1 MSLNRRDLL
10 KLAAVLPFSA
20 HAVAQAKPD
29 VIIVGAGVAGLAA
42 AQRLTARGARVLILE
57 ARNRIGGRVWTD
69 SRLGFPLEMGAQWIH
84 GTKNNPIATM
94 AKQNN
99 LSTRITDFER
109 VTTFNEQGE
118 ISSRLE
124 QEIETQFEDLTERID
139 NHPSRDDSS
148 QNLRSTINAVKPSL
162 RLNAMQDRNLEYSI
176 NANIE
181 HEYAEDVENLSTRFY
196 DDSDEDQGDD
206 LMLQKGYSQIPQ
218 ILARGQE
225 IRFETI
231 VSSVEYNAGGV
242 KITTNQGVFEATE
255 AIITVPL
262 GVLKRGAI
270 KFIPE
275 LSAAKTRAISN
286 LGFGVLDKTILRFP
300 KNFWADAEADLIAFI
315 GQTRGQW
322 AETYDLSAVTGEPVL
337 VMFNAGSVA
346 RGFAKQNET
355 SVVSSALQTLRT
367 MFGKIPEP
375 SASLLTRWSN
385 DPLTWGSYSSLQAGS
400 TPADIAGLAAPIGRL
415 HFAGEATSRA
425 HLATVHGALQSGQ
438 RAADEIR

>member
-1 MSLNRRDLL
+1 MNLNRRDLL
-10 KLAAVLPFSA
+10 KLAAALPFSA
-20 HAVAQAKPD
+20 ALAQAKPD
-29 VIIVGAGVAGLAA
+29 VIIIGAGVAGLAA
-42 AQRLTARGARVLILE
+42 AQRLTTKGAKVLILE

-69 SRLGFPLEMGAQWIH
+69 SRLGFALEMGAQWIH

-99 LSTRITDFER
+99 LSTKITDFER

-118 ISSRLE
+118 ISARLE
-124 QEIETQFEDLTERID
+124 QEIERHFEDLTERID

-148 QNLRSTINAVKPSL
+148 QSLRSTINTVKPSL

-181 HEYAEDVENLSTRFY
+181 HEYGEDVENLSTRFY
-196 DDSDEDQGDD
+196 DDSEEDQGDD
-206 LMLQKGYSQIPQ
+206 LIIQKGYSQIPQ
-218 ILARGQE
+218 ILARGLE

-231 VSSVEYNAGGV
+231 VSSVEYNSGGV
-242 KITTNQGVFEATE
+242 KISTNQGVFEAFE

-275 LSAAKTRAISN
+275 LPTAKTRAISN

-322 AETYDLSAVTGEPVL
+322 AETYDLSGVIGEPVL
-337 VMFNAGSVA
+337 AMFNAGGTA
-346 RGFAKQNET
+346 RGFAKQNE
-355 SVVSSALQTLRT
+355 SIVVSSALQTLRT

-385 DPLTWGSYSSLQAGS
+385 DPFTWGSYSSLQAGS
-400 TPADIAGLAAPIGRL
+400 TPADIAALAAPIGRL
-415 HFAGEATSRA
+415 HFAGEATSRV

>member
-1 MSLNRRDLL
+1 MDLNRRDLL
-10 KLAAVLPFSA
+10 KLATALPFSA
-20 HAVAQAKPD
+20 ALAQSKPD

-42 AQRLTARGARVLILE
+42 AQRLTAKGAKVLILE

-84 GTKNNPIATM
+84 GTKNNPIATL

-99 LSTRITDFER
+99 LSTRITDNER
-109 VTTFNEQGE
+109 VTTFTEQGE
-118 ISSRLE
+118 ISARLD

-139 NHPSRDDSS
+139 NHVSRDDTSW
-148 QNLRSTINAVKPSL
+148 NLRNTINAVKPSM
-162 RLNAMQDRNLEYSI
+162 RLNAVQDRNLEHSI
-176 NANIE
+176 NTSIE
-181 HEYAEDVENLSTRFY
+181 HEYAEDTENLSTRFY
-196 DDSDEDQGDD
+196 DDANEDQGDD
-206 LMLQKGYSQIPQ
+206 LMIQKGYSQIPQ
-218 ILARGQE
+218 ILARGLD

-231 VSSVEYNAGGV
+231 VLSVEYHTGGV
-242 KITTNQGVFEATE
+242 KISTNQGVFEALE

-262 GVLKRGAI
+262 GVLKRGSI

-275 LSAAKTRAISN
+275 LPVAKTKAIAN

-300 KNFWADAEADLIAFI
+300 RNFWADAEADIIAFI

-322 AETYDLSAVTGEPVL
+322 AETCDLSMLTNEPVL
-337 VMFNAGSVA
+337 VMFNAGRVA
-346 RGFAKQNET
+346 RGFAKQNE
-355 SVVSSALQTLRT
+355 SAVVSSAMQTLQS

-375 SASLLTRWSN
+375 SNAILTRWSN
-385 DPLTWGSYSSLQAGS
+385 DPLSWGSYSSLKAGS
-400 TPADIAGLAAPIGRL
+400 SPTDIAALAAPIGRL

>member
-1 MSLNRRDLL
+1 MDLNRRDLL
-10 KLAAVLPFSA
+10 KLATALPFSGFTL
-20 HAVAQAKPD
+20 AQAKPD
-29 VIIVGAGVAGLAA
+29 VIIIGAGVAGLAA
-42 AQRLTARGARVLILE
+42 AQRLTAKGAKVLILE

-69 SRLGFPLEMGAQWIH
+69 SRLGFALEMGAQWIH
-84 GTKNNPIATM
+84 GTKNNPIATL

-109 VTTFNEQGE
+109 VTTFTEQGE
-118 ISSRLE
+118 ISARLE
-124 QEIETQFEDLTERID
+124 QEIERHFEDLTERID

-148 QNLRSTINAVKPSL
+148 QNLRNTINAVKPSL

-181 HEYAEDVENLSTRFY
+181 HEYGEDVENLSTQFY
-196 DDSDEDQGDD
+196 DDADEDEGDD
-206 LMLQKGYSQIPQ
+206 LIIQKGYGQIPQ

-231 VSSVEYNAGGV
+231 VSSVEYNSGGV
-242 KITTNQGVFEATE
+242 KITTNQGVFEAFE
-255 AIITVPL
+255 VIITVPL
-262 GVLKRGAI
+262 GVLKRGSI

-275 LSAAKTRAISN
+275 LPAAKTRAISN

-300 KNFWADAEADLIAFI
+300 RNFWADAEADLIAFI

-322 AETYDLSAVTGEPVL
+322 AETYDLSTVTGEPVL
-337 VMFNAGSVA
+337 VMFNAGGVA
-346 RGFAKQNET
+346 RSFAQQNE
-355 SVVSSALQTLRT
+355 SIVVSSAMQALKTI
-367 MFGKIPEP
+367 FGKIPEP
-375 SASLLTRWSN
+375 SNAILTRWSN
-385 DPLTWGSYSSLQAGS
+385 DPFTWGSYSSLKAGS
-400 TPADIAGLAAPIGRL
+400 TPADIAALAAPIGRL

-438 RAADEIR
+438 RVADEIR